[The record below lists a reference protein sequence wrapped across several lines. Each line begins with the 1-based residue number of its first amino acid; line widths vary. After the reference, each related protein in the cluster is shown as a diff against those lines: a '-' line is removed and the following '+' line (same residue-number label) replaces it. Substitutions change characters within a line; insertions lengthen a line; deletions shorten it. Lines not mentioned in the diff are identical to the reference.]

1 MELTAKKW
9 RLLAGM
15 SALAGIA
22 VVLIVGTKR
31 IMNAMKVSKN
41 GLNLIKEF
49 EGLRTTAYQDS
60 VGVWTIGYGHT
71 SGVKKG
77 QTITAA
83 QADDFLRKDIE
94 KVEKQIALLGLNLNQ
109 NQLDAVASFVFN
121 LGYGKLLSSTLLK
134 KMRVNVNDKTIADE
148 FKRWVY
154 AGGIKLQGLAKRRA
168 AEAKLYFS

>member
-1 MELTAKKW
+1 
-9 RLLAGM
+9 
-15 SALAGIA
+15 
-22 VVLIVGTKR
+22 
-31 IMNAMKVSKN
+31 MKVSKN

-94 KVEKQIALLGLNLNQ
+94 KVERQIALLGLNLNQ
-109 NQLDAVASFVFN
+109 NQLDALASFVFN
-121 LGYGKLLSSTLLK
+121 LGYGNLLSSTLLK
-134 KMRVNVNDKTIADE
+134 KMRNNVNDKTIADE
-148 FKRWVY
+148 FKKWKY
-154 AGGIKLQGLAKRRA
+154 AGGKILQGLVKRRA